1 MKKIT
6 LALAGN
12 PNCGKTTIFNHLT
25 GARQHVGNYP
35 GVTVEKREGKKIYR
49 DYEFTIVDLPGTYS
63 LTAYSP
69 DEVVAR
75 QVLLEDEIDMIVNIV
90 DATNLERHLA
100 LTVQLKELGLP
111 MVVGLNMMDLAEEAN
126 IKIDNSLLSQLLG
139 HSVMPVIGTKNIGV
153 DQLLDIAIEIQEG
166 RRNLSERPVRYQQG
180 VENEINNIKKL
191 LPNIKTR
198 NSKGNPEGPE
208 RQEAIHRWTAIK
220 LLEND
225 QDVVS
230 RMKRRLN
237 TEALLAQVLKS
248 RRAVQEQFGEDPELL
263 LVDGR
268 YAIARGAV
276 REGVT
281 FPIEDRVSLTERI
294 DTIVLNRFL
303 GLPIFLAAMWLL
315 FQLTFT
321 LGAYPVAWLEEGVTL
336 LAEGAGSFFSDGLL
350 KSLIVDGIIG
360 GVGGVVV
367 FLPNILLLFLG
378 ITFLESTGY
387 MARAAFVM
395 DKLMHNMGLH
405 GKSFIP
411 MVLGFGCSI
420 PAIMATRTLENP
432 RDRLV
437 TILVIPLMSCGARLP
452 VYILLTGAFFSPSA
466 AGNVIFSIYLIG
478 IILAVLMAKLF
489 RTWLFPG
496 TSEPF
501 VMELPV
507 YRMPVWKSVLIQVW
521 ERAVLYLKKA
531 GTIILAASILIWA
544 CFTFPASDE
553 GEVIDPSIQMEQSAA
568 GKIGHIIEPLIQP
581 LGFDWKTGTAL
592 LAGFAAK
599 EIVVSTMGT
608 LYSIESGDD
617 TDIEG
622 EDYQRSFSERVREE
636 SGFTPLTAY
645 VLMLFI
651 LIYIP
656 CLSTV
661 AIVYRETNGWR
672 WPLFLIGYTL
682 ALAWTVSFLAYRGGL
697 ILGIGV

>member
-6 LALAGN
+6 VALAGN
-12 PNCGKTTIFNHLT
+12 PNSGKTTIFNYLT
-25 GARQHVGNYP
+25 GAHQHVGNYP
-35 GVTVEKREGKKIYR
+35 GVTVEKREGKKTYQ
-49 DYEFTIVDLPGTYS
+49 DYEFTIIDLPGIYS

-69 DEVVAR
+69 DEVVSR
-75 QVLLEDEIDMIVNIV
+75 QVLLEEEIDIIINIV
-90 DATNLERHLA
+90 DATNLERHFG

-111 MVVGLNMMDLAEEAN
+111 IVVGLNMMDLAEEAN
-126 IKIDNSLLSQLLG
+126 IKINYNLLSKLLG
-139 HSVMPVIGTKNIGV
+139 HPVIPVVGTKNQGI
-153 DQLLDIAIEIQEG
+153 DKLLDTAIDIKEG
-166 RRNLSERPVRYQQG
+166 RAGFSERLINYQNG
-180 VENEINNIKKL
+180 VENEINHVKKFFSDQGNKKNWPGKDREETIK
-191 LPNIKTR
+191 
-198 NSKGNPEGPE
+198 
-208 RQEAIHRWTAIK
+208 RWTAVK

-225 QDVVS
+225 PEVISQ
-230 RMKRRLN
+230 MKKKPQSG
-237 TEALLAQVLKS
+237 AILAQVVKS
-248 RRAVQEQFGEDPELL
+248 RHALKEQYGEDPELL
-263 LVDGR
+263 LLDSRFAFV
-268 YAIARGAV
+268 RGAV
-276 REGVT
+276 REGVV
-281 FPIEDRVSLTERI
+281 FPGEDRATLTERI
-294 DTIVLNRFL
+294 DNIVLNRVL
-303 GLPIFLAAMWLL
+303 GLPIFLIAMWLL

-321 LGAYPVAWLEEGVTL
+321 LGEFPVGWLETGVSF
-336 LAEGAGSFFSDGLL
+336 LADGVGNILPDGLI
-350 KSLIVDGIIG
+350 KSLLVDGIIG
-360 GVGGVVV
+360 GVGGVII

-378 ITFLESTGY
+378 ITFLEATGY

-452 VYILLTGAFFSPSA
+452 VYTLLVGAFFGSGM

-478 IILAVLMAKLF
+478 ILLAVLMAKLF

-496 TSEPF
+496 PSEPF

-507 YRMPVWKSVLIQVW
+507 YRMPVWRSVLLQVW

-531 GTIILAASILIWA
+531 GTVILAASVLMWA
-544 CFTFPASDE
+544 LFTFPIAE
-553 GEVIDPSIQMEQSAA
+553 KGAALDPAKQMEQSFA
-568 GKIGHIIEPLIQP
+568 GHIGHAVEPIIEPI
-581 LGFDWKTGTAL
+581 GFDWKTGAAL

-608 LYSIESGDD
+608 LYSMGSDD
-617 TDIEG
+617 TIDAEG
-622 EDYQRSFSERVREE
+622 DAFQNGFVQRVKEQ

-645 VLMLFI
+645 ALMLFI
-651 LIYIP
+651 LLYIP

-661 AIVYRETNGWR
+661 AVVYRETNGWR

-682 ALAWTVSFLAYRGGL
+682 VLAWTVSFLVYRGGML
-697 ILGIGV
+697 LGI

>member
-1 MKKIT
+1 MKKIAI
-6 LALAGN
+6 ALAGN
-12 PNCGKTTIFNHLT
+12 PNSGKTTIFNYLT

-35 GVTVEKREGKKIYR
+35 GVTVEKREGKKIYQ
-49 DYEFTIVDLPGTYS
+49 DYEFTIIDLPGIYS

-69 DEVVAR
+69 DEVVSR
-75 QVLLEDEIDMIVNIV
+75 QVLLEEEIDIIINIV
-90 DATNLERHLA
+90 DATNLERHFG

-111 MVVGLNMMDLAEEAN
+111 IVVGLNMMDLADEGN
-126 IKIDNSLLSQLLG
+126 LKINYHLLSKLLG
-139 HSVMPVIGTKNIGV
+139 HPIIPVIGTKNQGI
-153 DQLLDIAIEIQEG
+153 DKLLDAAISIKEG
-166 RRNLSERPVRYQQG
+166 REIFSERLISYQSG
-180 VENEINNIKKL
+180 VENEINNVKRFL
-191 LPNIKTR
+191 
-198 NSKGNPEGPE
+198 SKGGKNWPGKDREE
-208 RQEAIHRWTAIK
+208 IINRWTAVK

-225 QDVVS
+225 PEVISQ
-230 RMKRRLN
+230 MKRKPHSD
-237 TEALLAQVLKS
+237 ALLAQVVKS
-248 RRAVQEQFGEDPELL
+248 RHTLKEQYGEDPELL
-263 LVDGR
+263 LLDSR
-268 YAIARGAV
+268 FAFARGAV

-281 FPIEDRVSLTERI
+281 FPGEDRATLTESI
-294 DTIVLNRFL
+294 DNIVLNRVL
-303 GLPIFLAAMWLL
+303 GLPIFLVAMWLL

-321 LGAYPVAWLEEGVTL
+321 LGELPMGWLETGVSL
-336 LAEGAGSFFSDGLL
+336 LADGVGKILPGGL
-350 KSLIVDGIIG
+350 VKSLIVDGIIG
-360 GVGGVVV
+360 GVGGVII

-378 ITFLESTGY
+378 ITILEATGY

-437 TILVIPLMSCGARLP
+437 TILVVPLMSCGARLP
-452 VYILLTGAFFSPSA
+452 VYTLLAGAFFSSGM

-478 IILAVLMAKLF
+478 ILLAVLMAKIF

-496 TSEPF
+496 SSEPF

-507 YRMPVWKSVLIQVW
+507 YRMPVWRSVLLQVW

-531 GTIILAASILIWA
+531 GTVILAASVLMWA
-544 CFTFPASDE
+544 LFTFPITEKEAALDSAQ
-553 GEVIDPSIQMEQSAA
+553 QMEQSFA
-568 GKIGHIIEPLIQP
+568 GYIGHAVEPIIEPI
-581 LGFDWKTGTAL
+581 GFDWKTGVAL

-608 LYSIESGDD
+608 LYSMGSDD
-617 TDIEG
+617 SAEMEG
-622 EDYQRSFSERVREE
+622 EAFQNGLAQRVKEQ
-636 SGFTPLTAY
+636 SGFTSLTAY

-651 LIYIP
+651 LLYIP

-661 AIVYRETNGWR
+661 AVVYRETNGWR

-682 ALAWTVSFLAYRGGL
+682 VLAWSVSFLVYQGGML
-697 ILGIGV
+697 LGLGS